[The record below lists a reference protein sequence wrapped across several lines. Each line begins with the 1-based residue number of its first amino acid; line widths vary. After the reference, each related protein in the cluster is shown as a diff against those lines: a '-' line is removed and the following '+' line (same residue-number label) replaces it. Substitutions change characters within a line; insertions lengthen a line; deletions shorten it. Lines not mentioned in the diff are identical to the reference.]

1 MTLMELRVKSSDK
14 SPILLSDTF
23 NQLAIRKFD
32 KTLIYQSLIF
42 YDIRECCPAAKMNS
56 VEGE

>member
-1 MTLMELRVKSSDK
+1 MQLRAKSTDK
-14 SPILLSDTF
+14 LPILLSDTF
-23 NQLAIRKFD
+23 NQLAIQKLD

-42 YDIRECCPAAKMNS
+42 YNIRECCPAAKMNS